1 MPRRLLLVMLGVG
14 FCATALPGCGL
25 LSPRVQVSDTHVP
38 EERHVPAE
46 VVEQNLTPPRRPD
59 DAALADPPAGQRVPE
74 FQEAAAPL
82 QPLSPTDR
90 STSPL
95 GQTVSQHQ
103 GISATPPNSPQVD
116 SPPAKDEPLVSALHC
131 LLNNQPKEALKHLE
145 GFEGTTQ
152 ELCMRLLGVL
162 ASLNDKRV
170 EQLSPEEKD
179 TLEKQLEGLGLA
191 LRSSSE
197 LAITKLCLC
206 EQIDGYRLY
215 KQLPENHVFRPPST
229 PQQQGEYV
237 QVYVELR
244 NITCKPHNNS
254 FLTSVHGVIRVLDEQ
269 GKNVYEHNYDRLGK
283 SQTEIR
289 VANPDWFWRGDFWV
303 PKGMPPGKYTLTVE
317 IVDEMAQPHQRA
329 HKSVEFVVGTPGGR

>member
-14 FCATALPGCGL
+14 ICATAVPGCGL
-25 LSPRVQVSDTHVP
+25 LSPRVPVSDTGVP

-59 DAALADPPAGQRVPE
+59 DAASADPPAGQRVPE

-82 QPLSPTDR
+82 QPLVPTDR
-90 STSPL
+90 PPPSPS
-95 GQTVSQHQ
+95 QIVSQHH
-103 GISATPPNSPQVD
+103 GGSATPSNSPQVD
-116 SPPAKDEPLVSALHC
+116 SVPTKDEPLVSALHC

-145 GFEGTTQ
+145 RFEGTTQ

-179 TLEKQLEGLGLA
+179 ALEKQLQGLGLA

-215 KQLPENHVFRPPST
+215 KQLPDNHVFRPPPT

-244 NITCKPHNNS
+244 NITCKPHNNA
-254 FLTSVHGVIRVLDEQ
+254 FLTSIHGVIRVMDGQ
-269 GKNVYEHNYDRLGK
+269 GNNVYECNYDRLGK

-303 PKGMPPGKYTLTVE
+303 PQRMPPGKYTLSVE

-329 HKSVEFVVGTPGGR
+329 QKSVEFVVGSAGAR